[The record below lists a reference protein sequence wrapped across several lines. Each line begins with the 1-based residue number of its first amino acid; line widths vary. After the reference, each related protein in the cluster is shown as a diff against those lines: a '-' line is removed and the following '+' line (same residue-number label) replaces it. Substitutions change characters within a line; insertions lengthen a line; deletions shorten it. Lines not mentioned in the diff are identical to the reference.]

1 VVPVAR
7 KLGHPLL
14 LRFVS
19 REETLK
25 AVHEVVRILR
35 IFNPMEVVN
44 CTAVYVAL
52 SEAKLRGA
60 GRSSPGFS
68 RCWTLINRG
77 LRPAC
82 SAPRRP
88 P

>member
-52 SEAKLRGA
+52 SEAKLGGLVDRRRGSPDA
-60 GRSSPGFS
+60 GRLS
-68 RCWTLINRG
+68 TE
-77 LRPAC
+77 A
-82 SAPRRP
+82 
-88 P
+88 

>member
-1 VVPVAR
+1 M
-7 KLGHPLL
+7 
-14 LRFVS
+14 RFVS

-44 CTAVYVAL
+44 CAAVYVAL

-68 RCWTLINRG
+68 R
-77 LRPAC
+77 
-82 SAPRRP
+82 
-88 P
+88 